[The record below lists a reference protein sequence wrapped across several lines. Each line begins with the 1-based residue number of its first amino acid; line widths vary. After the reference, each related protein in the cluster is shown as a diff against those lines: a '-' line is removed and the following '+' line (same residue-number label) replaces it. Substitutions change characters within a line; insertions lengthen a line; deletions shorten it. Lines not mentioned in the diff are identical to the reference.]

1 MLRKS
6 FLLYILLVN
15 SPVSAQAF
23 GSIKT
28 KSFYFDVDNFS
39 LNEESM
45 KLLKVFTNEVKDT
58 PIEIVE
64 IIGYIE
70 GDGAI
75 VNNKIKS
82 KKRIDA
88 IKNTIDTSV
97 TVHQYKP
104 LNIDYAPAFLYT
116 YEDGYNWRRV
126 DITYRQILDFKK
138 SENNLAE
145 NKRLSAS
152 TFSDNENTS
161 SNKNQY
167 NSNTRRGE
175 NTIYE
180 ISDGGTGTTIKAQL
194 DENQTFEQNN
204 NQNNYNKNTN
214 KVVLAETE
222 KSTQTPKVKT
232 KISEEEIN
240 RQIINNIEKRLNQ
253 TSNESKTQKSNENKK
268 TSLSNNNIA
277 DNKDIQ
283 ETKINNTN
291 TSEKNANSKNEIN

>member
-15 SPVSAQAF
+15 SSVSAQSF
-23 GSIKT
+23 GPIKT

-45 KLLKVFTNEVKDT
+45 KLLKVFTDEVKDT

-75 VNNKIKS
+75 VYNKIKS

-116 YEDGYNWRRV
+116 YEDGYN
-126 DITYRQILDFKK
+126 
-138 SENNLAE
+138 
-145 NKRLSAS
+145 LSL
-152 TFSDNENTS
+152 
-161 SNKNQY
+161 
-167 NSNTRRGE
+167 
-175 NTIYE
+175 IH
-180 ISDGGTGTTIKAQL
+180 I
-194 DENQTFEQNN
+194 
-204 NQNNYNKNTN
+204 
-214 KVVLAETE
+214 
-222 KSTQTPKVKT
+222 
-232 KISEEEIN
+232 
-240 RQIINNIEKRLNQ
+240 
-253 TSNESKTQKSNENKK
+253 
-268 TSLSNNNIA
+268 
-277 DNKDIQ
+277 
-283 ETKINNTN
+283 
-291 TSEKNANSKNEIN
+291 